1 MHPEVSFKWLAR
13 KPMTFP
19 KTCQAGLA
27 ERLKALKDVFP
38 DIMEQAVEAP
48 VGEGARSEARG
59 S

>member
-1 MHPEVSFKWLAR
+1 
-13 KPMTFP
+13 MTFP